1 MYSTLTH
8 HIQNYPNDQKCI
20 NNNNLNNDFN
30 SIGND
35 INDDSTTISMVLDE
49 ITSVESNNE
58 TYNLNLP
65 NDEKKLE
72 DNNNLGEDKQ
82 IQKKNYELNNYYKI
96 KEYPLFSIQGLLNQ
110 INKLPNLIKDNEKIV
125 KLKEKPS
132 DIIENNLKII
142 IDCFIESGGIIIDN
156 KKHGSDE
163 ISESLDNFFE
173 YILNGNYYLK
183 KKLTFNNIF
192 KTKIDDDKNSIN
204 MSVSKYNELMNHIKK
219 KWISK
224 KKLHVNLVTYT
235 DNIEKNTEEIDDK
248 SINRSNNIKK
258 KITNKKNSKIK
269 NEKKSVSIKKFKNL
283 SNLKKKK

>member
-1 MYSTLTH
+1 MM
-8 HIQNYPNDQKCI
+8 K
-20 NNNNLNNDFN
+20 
-30 SIGND
+30 
-35 INDDSTTISMVLDE
+35 
-49 ITSVESNNE
+49 
-58 TYNLNLP
+58 
-65 NDEKKLE
+65 KKLE
-72 DNNNLGEDKQ
+72 DNNNLDEDKQ

-224 KKLHVNLVTYT
+224 KKLHVNLITYT

-258 KITNKKNSKIK
+258 KKLQIKKNNKQE
-269 NEKKSVSIKKFKNL
+269 EKLKLDLKKEIKKFKNKYNDLKKL
-283 SNLKKKK
+283 SNNYEIKIQVLEEEIKKFKNRENDLKKLFNSILKDNI